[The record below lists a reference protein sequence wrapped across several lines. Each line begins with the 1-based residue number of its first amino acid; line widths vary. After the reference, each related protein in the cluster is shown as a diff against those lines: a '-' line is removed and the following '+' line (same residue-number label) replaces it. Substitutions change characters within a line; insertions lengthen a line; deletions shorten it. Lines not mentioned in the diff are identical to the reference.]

1 MTTRFPGLV
10 PLLLLVSALL
20 GACANP
26 PSAVP
31 KDTLARIS
39 QTQTIRLGFRE
50 DAKPFA
56 FKGPDGAPAGYS
68 VELCKRVV
76 TSLKSQLNL
85 AKLDVQWVPV
95 TVASRMPA
103 VMDGT
108 VDLECGSTSR
118 TLGRERQVDFSNTIW
133 VEGASYVSLS
143 SKPIARAAEL
153 NGKRVGVIPGST
165 TEKVLKGLSERGVV
179 PVFVTVQTHTDGIA
193 AVRDGR
199 ADAYATDRL
208 ILVGEVLGGPAGSTL
223 RLGDDYLSMETYSL
237 MMRRDPDMRLAVN
250 RALSDIYRSGEIV
263 NVFRQAFPPSAVP
276 SPLIEAVYVLNA
288 LPE

>member
-1 MTTRFPGLV
+1 MTSRFLAFV
-10 PLLLLVSALL
+10 PLLLTSMLL

-26 PSAVP
+26 PGAAP

-56 FKGPDGAPAGYS
+56 FNGPDGAPAGYS
-68 VELCKRVV
+68 VELCKRVAS
-76 TSLKSQLNL
+76 SLKSQLGL

-95 TVASRMPA
+95 TVASRMPS
-103 VMDGT
+103 VIDGT

-133 VEGASYVSLS
+133 VEGASFVSLS
-143 SKPIARAAEL
+143 SKPVGRAVEL

-165 TEKVLKGLSERGVV
+165 TEKVLKDLSGRGIV

-223 RLGDDYLSMETYSL
+223 RLSDDYLSMETYSL

-250 RALSDIYRSGEIV
+250 RALAEVYRSGEIV
-263 NVFRQAFPPSAVP
+263 NVFRQTFAPGMVP